1 MYALSNINHPI
12 ELLILLATPVPIIV
26 VGSPGILV
34 KEFGANSQTR
44 SSAGICPVGPSGSI
58 QYCPDLVTPAI
69 PSSSQLF
76 AAYF

>member
-1 MYALSNINHPI
+1 M
-12 ELLILLATPVPIIV
+12 V

-69 PSSSQLF
+69 PNSSQLF
-76 AAYF
+76 AAYYKFKNFYHQKKNYEIE